1 MALFPG
7 VFLVYYLQ
15 STLIKRLVKNHTTG
29 VQMKAFKPNKPRY
42 TYYTVLPVITGLL
55 IGGIWASV
63 TFAEAIIGDPVL
75 GANDPILGSKHD
87 FTGLNQ
93 RAGVTAMAGVAFSDY
108 GYSCV
113 YCHVPPE
120 ETGANPADFGGIT
133 DWNRFE
139 PATESYKLYR
149 SQSLDSTTGKPN
161 PISMLCLSCHD
172 GTMAV
177 DMVVFKPATFDTTTD
192 KAMHMRINPSDD
204 IESCGKCHNGQIAH
218 DISVK
223 MIGTDLSN
231 DHPISMRYAGLDEGR
246 GVRDIDFRPPDHA
259 AGFDNGVKLYN
270 GNVECATCHNVH
282 NPTNE
287 LLLRAEAETLCF
299 TCHLK

>member
-1 MALFPG
+1 MKEYKVNKLF
-7 VFLVYYLQ
+7 
-15 STLIKRLVKNHTTG
+15 
-29 VQMKAFKPNKPRY
+29 Y
-42 TYYTVLPVITGLL
+42 TAVPVISLL
-55 IGGIWASV
+55 VIGGIWAST

-87 FTGLNQ
+87 FTGLNK
-93 RAGVTAMAGVAFSDY
+93 RAGVTAMSGVAFSDY

-139 PATESYKLYR
+139 PATDNYKLYK
-149 SQSLDSTTGKPN
+149 SQSLDSTTRKPN

-172 GTMAV
+172 GTMAI
-177 DMVVFKPATFDTTTD
+177 DMVVFKPATFDSAAD
-192 KAMHMRINPSDD
+192 RAMHMKINNTDS
-204 IESCGKCHNGQIAH
+204 IENCGKCHNGQIAH
-218 DISVK
+218 DITVK
-223 MIGTDLSN
+223 MLGTDLTN
-231 DHPISMRYAGLDEGR
+231 DHPISMRYAGLDSGR
-246 GVRDIDFRPPDHA
+246 GGVLDIDFRPPDHPD
-259 AGFDNGVKLYN
+259 GFDNGVKLYN

-282 NPTNE
+282 NPENE